1 MCFLIVIGRVLGE
14 IVNAILPD
22 NLPMANKKILSNTES
37 QSPSDK
43 INTEHTPNGKSRRES
58 VTVIDLVA
66 DEEQSSSSNIVNDD
80 NEKMKAKVEITERN
94 ARYIYEIRLTDD
106 DTVMTSNASAI
117 R

>member
-1 MCFLIVIGRVLGE
+1 MIYFSAIRVFGE

-22 NLPMANKKILSNTES
+22 NLPMANKKSLSIIES
-37 QSPSDK
+37 QSPSGK
-43 INTEHTPNGKSRRES
+43 VNAERTPNGKNRRDS

-66 DEEQSSSSNIVNDD
+66 DDEQSNSSNVVNDD
-80 NEKMKAKVEITERN
+80 NEKMKAKAEITERN

-117 R
+117 K